1 MAGIEWGDSAVATS
15 DTFDHFSD
23 AFGGVV
29 GEIEHAHTYTTPDI
43 YTINLKVTDDDL
55 GLASTSSQVEIASL
69 ADAAQSV
76 ADDLELLLA
85 QQQSDPAVH
94 AQLENALNTLTG
106 GNGAIARFNEDNVG
120 QGINRAR
127 HALLMLEQVEDDV
140 DLGSA
145 PLLLVQVCKAGAVL
159 QIEDAKTT
167 ASTSSEFQR
176 IATAEALVAS
186 GDALVASG
194 QLFEAASSY
203 FHAYQRVSA

>member
-1 MAGIEWGDSAVATS
+1 
-15 DTFDHFSD
+15 
-23 AFGGVV
+23 
-29 GEIEHAHTYTTPDI
+29 
-43 YTINLKVTDDDL
+43 
-55 GLASTSSQVEIASL
+55 
-69 ADAAQSV
+69 
-76 ADDLELLLA
+76 
-85 QQQSDPAVH
+85 
-94 AQLENALNTLTG
+94 
-106 GNGAIARFNEDNVG
+106 
-120 QGINRAR
+120 
-127 HALLMLEQVEDDV
+127 MLEQVEDDV